1 MTAIGHGI
9 TSDLGRKKPFAGD
22 QDVAED
28 LMRAALGAS
37 LWADQRLWCPGGEPG
52 W

>member
-1 MTAIGHGI
+1 MTAIDHGI
-9 TSDLGRKKPFAGD
+9 TSDLGRKKPSAGN

-28 LMRAALGAS
+28 LRMAVLGAS
-37 LWADQRLWCPGGEPG
+37 LWADQRLWCPGDEPG